1 MAFFHY
7 STKYDIMLLG
17 DIMKILKIL
26 GQSKKAIGG
35 IIAIIL
41 FMAAIFYAGML
52 FGGSHE
58 AEVTS
63 TTIKNQ
69 LVEINE
75 LAVYSYEYSKV
86 GKFSD
91 NLTFNGWDIPL
102 TQKSFL
108 ITYDGILKA
117 GVDFNNAKIEV
128 DGQTI
133 SVTIPQ
139 SEVLSHEI
147 DEDSIEVYD
156 ETNNVFNQISV
167 NDYKTFATK
176 EKSKT
181 EKEAIANGLLDKA
194 NSRVK
199 EILTTYLQSVF
210 ENQGDYKIN
219 ITILSDEKNTDEN

>member
-1 MAFFHY
+1 
-7 STKYDIMLLG
+7 
-17 DIMKILKIL
+17 MKILKIL

-41 FMAAIFYAGML
+41 FVTAVFYAGMI
-52 FGGSHE
+52 FGGNHE

-108 ITYDGILKA
+108 ITYNGTLKA
-117 GVDFNNAKIEV
+117 GIDFNNAKVAINGE
-128 DGQTI
+128 TI
-133 SVTIPQ
+133 DITIPE
-139 SEVLSHEI
+139 SKVLSHEI
-147 DEDSIEVYD
+147 DENSIEVYD

-181 EKEAIANGLLDKA
+181 EEEAIADGLLDKA
-194 NSRVK
+194 NGRVK
-199 EILTTYLQSVF
+199 EVLTTYLQSVF
-210 ENQGDYKIN
+210 DNKGNYKIN

>member
-1 MAFFHY
+1 
-7 STKYDIMLLG
+7 MLLG

-102 TQKSFL
+102 TQKSL
-108 ITYDGILKA
+108 LHTM
-117 GVDFNNAKIEV
+117 
-128 DGQTI
+128 
-133 SVTIPQ
+133 
-139 SEVLSHEI
+139 
-147 DEDSIEVYD
+147 
-156 ETNNVFNQISV
+156 VF
-167 NDYKTFATK
+167 
-176 EKSKT
+176 
-181 EKEAIANGLLDKA
+181 
-194 NSRVK
+194 
-199 EILTTYLQSVF
+199 
-210 ENQGDYKIN
+210 
-219 ITILSDEKNTDEN
+219 

>member
-1 MAFFHY
+1 
-7 STKYDIMLLG
+7 
-17 DIMKILKIL
+17 MKVLKIL

-41 FMAAIFYAGML
+41 FVAAVFYAGMI
-52 FGGSHE
+52 FGGNHE

-69 LVEINE
+69 LIEINE

-108 ITYDGILKA
+108 ITYNGILKA
-117 GVDFNNAKIEV
+117 GIDFNNAKVAINGE
-128 DGQTI
+128 TI
-133 SVTIPQ
+133 NITIPE
-139 SEVLSHEI
+139 SKVLSHEI
-147 DEDSIEVYD
+147 DENSIEVYD

-181 EKEAIANGLLDKA
+181 EEEAIADGLLDKA
-194 NSRVK
+194 NGRVK
-199 EILTTYLQSVF
+199 EVLTTYLQSVF
-210 ENQGDYKIN
+210 DNKGNYKIN